1 MLNSIYK
8 SFSFA
13 LSLGKEFFRT
23 IPVRSTI
30 LIFASLLSQLALVSS
45 FLLPFKVIML
55 MSSNQMTFSLPL
67 LDDFETRNL
76 VIVFSSLSVLSYMY
90 HLFSEQFIQK
100 LTQSGADLLLSKR
113 KKLSIFE
120 NQDFIAQQAYKRYI
134 ESSSSLLFSGLATMI
149 IFYAYDEAVFTLIAF
164 LIAAFLVIFLFWRL
178 SEENAATINENLPKI
193 LNNIA
198 NLAFLAIFSWIIID
212 YLYFK
217 KPSIL
222 ALMITIII
230 GRQLLSR
237 ASIALINLYHINKQK
252 EKISALFFHDQTFHP
267 TNESMKAGIWTA
279 VTQGALL
286 DEAVKKLK
294 ETLDLPSNEK
304 HTIQWMDSG
313 LVNIFF
319 YRVFFEEKKEA
330 YLLKVFDRKKSLE
343 ATHEATLLLDPPAH
357 LPAPKLVSTFI
368 ISGYHC
374 HALCITNFEADDQLN
389 LHNASTALKELLLG
403 VEPSPELEAMYLKTH
418 TPLWHRLSEAFFKKL
433 SKADPNH
440 NNAQP
445 VVSEKEI
452 LSIQKLLHD
461 SPKTITI
468 SGLTENTVVT
478 SPGEGYACLHW
489 GKWAIEPAGSGFP
502 FILENNEKLHFIV
515 ENKLKEARQK
525 REHLCNFMPQQYIA
539 CALCFRMEKEALKQ
553 QYDKA
558 KQTMASIT
566 KMISLQ
572 SENPGS

>member
-1 MLNSIYK
+1 
-8 SFSFA
+8 
-13 LSLGKEFFRT
+13 
-23 IPVRSTI
+23 
-30 LIFASLLSQLALVSS
+30 
-45 FLLPFKVIML
+45 
-55 MSSNQMTFSLPL
+55 MTFSLPL
-67 LDDFETRNL
+67 LDDFETRHL

-149 IFYAYDEAVFTLIAF
+149 IFYAYDEAVFTLTAF
-164 LIAAFLVIFLFWRL
+164 LTAAFLVIFLFWRL

-217 KPSIL
+217 KPSML

-237 ASIALINLYHINKQK
+237 ASTALINLYHINKQK

-286 DEAVKKLK
+286 DEAVKTLK
-294 ETLDLPSNEK
+294 GTLDLPSNEK

-319 YRVFFEEKKEA
+319 YRVFFEERNDA
-330 YLLKVFDRKKSLE
+330 YLLKVFDRKKSSE
-343 ATHEATLLLDPPAH
+343 AAHEATLLLDPPAH
-357 LPAPKLVSTFI
+357 LPAPKLVSTFV

-374 HALCITNFEADDQLN
+374 HALCITDFKVSIPLT
-389 LHNASTALKELLLG
+389 LHNASIAIKDLLLG
-403 VEPSPELEAMYLKTH
+403 VEPSPELEAMHLQTH
-418 TPLWHRLSEAFFKKL
+418 TPIWHRLSNAFFSKL
-433 SKADPNH
+433 CEAPTHPNDK
-440 NNAQP
+440 QP
-445 VVSEKEI
+445 EIPEREI
-452 LSIQKLLHD
+452 LSIQTLLHD
-461 SPKTITI
+461 TPKTII
-468 SGLTENTVVT
+468 IPGLTENTIAKD
-478 SPGEGYACLHW
+478 SAGNLACLHW

-502 FILENNEKLHFIV
+502 FIDESNNDLPATIETKLT
-515 ENKLKEARQK
+515 EAK
-525 REHLCNFMPQQYIA
+525 KTRESLYYTTPYQYIA

-553 QYDKA
+553 QYERA
-558 KQTMASIT
+558 KKTMAAINSNILKCRT
-566 KMISLQ
+566 
-572 SENPGS
+572 SELS